1 MNIHDVNVDLMIYLC
16 AFCSIVLR
24 LSLSSA
30 VAGISPR
37 PTSKRKMRSSK
48 PSLASARVRLLLAA
62 QIEGGGFFLK
72 PLKALIALDM
82 RELFEEA

>member
-1 MNIHDVNVDLMIYLC
+1 MNIHDVNADLMICLC

-82 RELFEEA
+82 RELFEDA